1 MNTSLGYIK
10 DGFALFYFS
19 ICAYKLGTVASVS
32 EHLRKELLTY
42 FILGFCVDF
51 AFSIYPN
58 LHHSVL
64 GNNCETYLFL
74 AYFLVAF
81 LTFLYYNL

>member
-10 DGFALFYFS
+10 DCFALFYFS
-19 ICAYKLGTVASVS
+19 TCAYKLGTVTTVS

-58 LHHSVL
+58 LHHSIL
-64 GNNCETYLFL
+64 GNNYETYLFMV
-74 AYFLVAF
+74 YFLIAF
-81 LTFLYYNL
+81 LTFLYYNV